1 MSQVKHEERLG
12 RVGGTAAVYC
22 AAILEYLTAE
32 VIFVELQLIKNHVP
46 SRTMLLNTGARAGW
60 ERGQRLEGQKD
71 LAAPSTACHQV
82 TFDIVKDIVCL
93 FNDKYAIFYIL
104 PCLILTPAEETRSWT
119 NSSEEP
125 SLVVG

>member
-1 MSQVKHEERLG
+1 MKEVAVFRYKKKVSKEDGSVRGTPYVLSSQKFQVKHEEGLG

-60 ERGQRLEGQKD
+60 ERSQRLEGQKD
-71 LAAPSTACHQV
+71 LSAPSAACHQV
-82 TFDIVKDIVCL
+82 KT
-93 FNDKYAIFYIL
+93 
-104 PCLILTPAEETRSWT
+104 
-119 NSSEEP
+119 
-125 SLVVG
+125 

>member
-1 MSQVKHEERLG
+1 
-12 RVGGTAAVYC
+12 
-22 AAILEYLTAE
+22 
-32 VIFVELQLIKNHVP
+32 
-46 SRTMLLNTGARAGW
+46 MLLNTGARAGW
-60 ERGQRLEGQKD
+60 ERGQGLEGQKD